1 MVIMEMQSWSKDV
14 FPFVAM
20 VLVECCEMG
29 MITLGKAAM
38 NDGMSNLV
46 YVVYYNA
53 LGTLLLLP
61 FLIFHRCRFVKIKC
75 SSAIFL

>member
-1 MVIMEMQSWSKDV
+1 MEMQSWSKDV

-53 LGTLLLLP
+53 LGTFLLLP
-61 FLIFHRCRFVKIKC
+61 FLIFHRCRFVKIKY